1 MKETYA
7 TFCDLACNQ
16 LSSLEIP
23 LSDLLHILPYITPRF
38 YTISSSSSLYPDTV
52 HLTIATT
59 EVPLTTTV
67 GNKKITKM
75 FSGLCTGYLQ

>member
-7 TFCDLACNQ
+7 SFCDLACNQ

-38 YTISSSSSLYPDTV
+38 YTISSSSSLYPDTI
-52 HLTIATT
+52 HI
-59 EVPLTTTV
+59 TV
-67 GNKKITKM
+67 GC
-75 FSGLCTGYLQ
+75 SGKYLGLGARYLKVNPLFI